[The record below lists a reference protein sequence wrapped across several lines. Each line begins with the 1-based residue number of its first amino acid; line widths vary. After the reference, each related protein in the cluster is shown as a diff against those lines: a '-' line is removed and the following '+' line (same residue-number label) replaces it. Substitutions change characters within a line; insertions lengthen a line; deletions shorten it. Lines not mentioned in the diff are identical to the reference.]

1 MGGMAVDNAGEIVEY
16 NGRPAVVLSNGTLQ
30 DLETRKFVHGN
41 PPGASRITTTE
52 RAVELNHTRW
62 HAGRQEALRKAVER
76 ATGDSMPDV
85 GAADATII
93 ADMVES
99 VVLDVNV
106 RGDHRVKA
114 AQWVYEQSGMDG
126 RAPRGTAQVSPSEA
140 VAIGAGTAAALL
152 LLAEQEIARR
162 DVVDGQVR
170 DA

>member
-1 MGGMAVDNAGEIVEY
+1 
-16 NGRPAVVLSNGTLQ
+16 
-30 DLETRKFVHGN
+30 
-41 PPGASRITTTE
+41 
-52 RAVELNHTRW
+52 
-62 HAGRQEALRKAVER
+62 
-76 ATGDSMPDV
+76 MPDV
-85 GAADATII
+85 GAADATLI
-93 ADMVES
+93 AEMVES

-162 DVVDGQVR
+162 DVVDGQAR